1 MFKRA
6 LTLLL
11 LLLTALPLAAQ
22 TTRVRGSV
30 TDGESGE
37 PLPFVGLYF
46 DGTTIGISSDLEGRY
61 SLETR
66 DPAAKVLTASLL
78 GYESLSATIT
88 PGAFTEMNFVLR
100 PDPRQLSA
108 AFVKPDNRY
117 IKSILRKLDE
127 SLSRNDPDNAPDWN
141 TRLYTRIELDA
152 TNTEDLFKLGIIE
165 KNLGY
170 IRQYTDTSAIT
181 GKPFLP
187 IMISENLSELYHNQ
201 DPAYNREVMKA
212 SRISGVKEDNVLRQF
227 TGSYLLKSN
236 FYKSSLSVFNLD
248 LPNPAAAASHPFY
261 NYFLVDSLQVEGRK
275 TYVLRF
281 HPKKLVTSP
290 TLDGEMHIDA
300 EDFGIRSVH
309 ARLSEASNVNW
320 LRHVNIDIH
329 YRRLPNGQWFYEDEK
344 LFLDAS
350 ITLRENSRLLSFLAH
365 RQMSYEVPVFA
376 PTPEKDV
383 KEIDNPVVMRSVIR
397 GNESFWNEARPF
409 ALSAR
414 EQGIYDMV
422 DELQQKPFYKVS
434 EEIIRALVTSYI
446 PVDPW
451 KMEFGRWARTVVQ
464 NDVEGWRIQLGGRTR
479 RELSERFRVGGY
491 LAYGFKSRT
500 IGWQA
505 TGEWMFKR
513 ETTRK
518 LSFAAQKDFVQLGS
532 GTGVFTA
539 QNMFSSI
546 FARSHADRQSRVG
559 SVSLKYDHEFSPN
572 VNAQFGID
580 HMRIWSNRAVPFVRP
595 DQTLQESFSANRM
608 YASLRFS
615 WNERVN
621 RGPFVKTYLLTKY
634 PVLTLGLTGAVKG
647 ITAEDVPYL
656 KAEATLE
663 WRTPSFFLGFGRL
676 YLESGAFVG
685 NVPYPLLKLHAG
697 NQTFF
702 MDRTAFSCMD
712 YYEFISDRWLE
723 GYYEHNFNG
732 FFLGKIPLI
741 KKLDLREVLTARFA
755 WGTYR
760 NIQQAPFLPPPG
772 AGTLEVPYVEV
783 GAGISNILRIL
794 RVDAFWRLTHR
805 REKKNF
811 TINVGIDVDF

>member
-22 TTRVRGSV
+22 TTRVRGRV

-201 DPAYNREVMKA
+201 APAYNREVMKA

-275 TYVLRF
+275 T
-281 HPKKLVTSP
+281 
-290 TLDGEMHIDA
+290 
-300 EDFGIRSVH
+300 
-309 ARLSEASNVNW
+309 
-320 LRHVNIDIH
+320 
-329 YRRLPNGQWFYEDEK
+329 
-344 LFLDAS
+344 
-350 ITLRENSRLLSFLAH
+350 
-365 RQMSYEVPVFA
+365 
-376 PTPEKDV
+376 
-383 KEIDNPVVMRSVIR
+383 
-397 GNESFWNEARPF
+397 
-409 ALSAR
+409 
-414 EQGIYDMV
+414 
-422 DELQQKPFYKVS
+422 
-434 EEIIRALVTSYI
+434 
-446 PVDPW
+446 
-451 KMEFGRWARTVVQ
+451 
-464 NDVEGWRIQLGGRTR
+464 
-479 RELSERFRVGGY
+479 
-491 LAYGFKSRT
+491 
-500 IGWQA
+500 
-505 TGEWMFKR
+505 
-513 ETTRK
+513 
-518 LSFAAQKDFVQLGS
+518 
-532 GTGVFTA
+532 
-539 QNMFSSI
+539 
-546 FARSHADRQSRVG
+546 
-559 SVSLKYDHEFSPN
+559 
-572 VNAQFGID
+572 
-580 HMRIWSNRAVPFVRP
+580 
-595 DQTLQESFSANRM
+595 
-608 YASLRFS
+608 
-615 WNERVN
+615 
-621 RGPFVKTYLLTKY
+621 
-634 PVLTLGLTGAVKG
+634 
-647 ITAEDVPYL
+647 
-656 KAEATLE
+656 
-663 WRTPSFFLGFGRL
+663 
-676 YLESGAFVG
+676 
-685 NVPYPLLKLHAG
+685 
-697 NQTFF
+697 
-702 MDRTAFSCMD
+702 
-712 YYEFISDRWLE
+712 
-723 GYYEHNFNG
+723 
-732 FFLGKIPLI
+732 
-741 KKLDLREVLTARFA
+741 
-755 WGTYR
+755 
-760 NIQQAPFLPPPG
+760 
-772 AGTLEVPYVEV
+772 
-783 GAGISNILRIL
+783 
-794 RVDAFWRLTHR
+794 
-805 REKKNF
+805 
-811 TINVGIDVDF
+811 